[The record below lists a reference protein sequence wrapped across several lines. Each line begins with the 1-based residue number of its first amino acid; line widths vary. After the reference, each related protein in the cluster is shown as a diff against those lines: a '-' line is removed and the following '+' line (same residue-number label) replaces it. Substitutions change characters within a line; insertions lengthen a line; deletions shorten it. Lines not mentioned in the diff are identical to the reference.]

1 MPNDD
6 VTDNIELICP
16 SNSYSSKFVK
26 QKQSLLLVKQE
37 DFFEPVIRYVNL
49 KKIKSPL

>member
-16 SNSYSSKFVK
+16 SNSYSSTKFVK
-26 QKQSLLLVKQE
+26 QKQTLVLIKQE
-37 DFFEPVIRYVNL
+37 DSLSRN
-49 KKIKSPL
+49 KIC